1 MLGTRCQP
9 RPAAAHSLLQAGT
22 ELCPRCLRAPL
33 WPWDTLVSWR
43 SVAGR
48 ALPASAPDVLRHAEL
63 RSSVSSFL
71 ALCLQLRAQ
80 LGSNPSPSL
89 GPTCRHTL
97 PYRAPIPA
105 PARDTP
111 LGTFLSAALFSS
123 GLPRLVLP
131 CSLDQACS
139 SQGAVR
145 VSFQCTT
152 KSPQIQ
158 AKWLGVQLQACCF
171 AVPCVWASVG
181 LGKSRQC
188 PRQTVF
194 LSMDPII
201 SEWGMLTCR
210 FFYMV
215 SKSISFS
222 FRLHFSD
229 QVWSWQ
235 HLGTHTRRPA
245 AA

>member
-1 MLGTRCQP
+1 M
-9 RPAAAHSLLQAGT
+9 PALSCCSPLPPPSRHRALPSFPGGRWQA
-22 ELCPRCLRAPL
+22 
-33 WPWDTLVSWR
+33 
-43 SVAGR
+43 
-48 ALPASAPDVLRHAEL
+48 ALPASAPDVLRHAAL

-105 PARDTP
+105 PAGDTP

-123 GLPRLVLP
+123 GLSRLVLP
-131 CSLDQACS
+131 CSPHQARS

-145 VSFQCTT
+145 VSFRCTT

-158 AKWLGVQLQACCF
+158 AKWLSVRLQACCC
-171 AVPCVWASVG
+171 AVPCVWASG
-181 LGKSRQC
+181 RLGKSRHC

-194 LSMDPII
+194 LSMDP
-201 SEWGMLTCR
+201 
-210 FFYMV
+210 
-215 SKSISFS
+215 SFI
-222 FRLHFSD
+222 
-229 QVWSWQ
+229 
-235 HLGTHTRRPA
+235 
-245 AA
+245 